1 MVLVFI
7 VVETG
12 VSLKSAKRVH
22 VPNLLAANESLKQ
35 KGINFNS
42 LAFGGNQVV

>member
-1 MVLVFI
+1 MLAI
-7 VVETG
+7 VETG
-12 VSLKSAKRVH
+12 KLSKSAKRVR

-42 LAFGGNQVV
+42 SAFSGNRVV

>member
-1 MVLVFI
+1 MLAI
-7 VVETG
+7 VETG
-12 VSLKSAKRVH
+12 KSLKSTKRVH

-42 LAFGGNQVV
+42 SVFGRNRVV